1 MKLVSLFLKGRAVSG
16 LESEVLIFAKEIT
29 ELFGPNGS
37 GKTPLLQSVVYC
49 LGYPCKFRDDIYNF
63 CEYAQLEFEI
73 SGEKYTSRRDFKQK
87 EFYIRLVGSNGQVE
101 HFHNEITYS
110 KYIIGLLNLPY
121 PSLVT
126 IKNEQTHPYLS
137 TLLPIFYVDQ
147 DDGYSR
153 YYSAHNNFIKDQ
165 FSEMLRVIFGLPE
178 RNSFIS
184 KKELIDAEAQLE
196 YLDKVL
202 VVQRREVELARSE
215 INVNRKLEDI
225 DLAISNLNRE
235 LSDLK
240 DDSNNKNDAL
250 SSMNVLISSHKK
262 RIRILNDE
270 LDDINRRK
278 ISLAKIKDEINIEIN
293 TLNINE
299 EAKRVFRS
307 FKEICP
313 SDGCKMFSQSSES
326 YGKNLL
332 YLRDQIKDIERNIEL
347 DSHSVDKIKSEL
359 DTTKKLI
366 EEILEIRDQIAK
378 SEGISSIVETISII
392 TANIFTLQLEKSEL
406 QKVGMLEE
414 KYFENLNKRELAQD
428 RVETLKKGKG
438 IIPRVTKLKI
448 DLKLAYIKWLEILNT
463 LNIDKNIT
471 FKDDFYPNLGSEVLT
486 QLKGSTRVR
495 AILAYKAALVELM
508 CVGDK
513 MPFKFI
519 IFDTPKQHET
529 HYEDI
534 DKFMNELKVLSM
546 KYGFQVVFSST
557 EYKYVGDSNDM
568 IWEPKFP
575 GEEHEMFLER
585 N

>member
-1 MKLVSLFLKGRAVSG
+1 
-16 LESEVLIFAKEIT
+16 
-29 ELFGPNGS
+29 
-37 GKTPLLQSVVYC
+37 
-49 LGYPCKFRDDIYNF
+49 
-63 CEYAQLEFEI
+63 
-73 SGEKYTSRRDFKQK
+73 
-87 EFYIRLVGSNGQVE
+87 
-101 HFHNEITYS
+101 
-110 KYIIGLLNLPY
+110 
-121 PSLVT
+121 
-126 IKNEQTHPYLS
+126 
-137 TLLPIFYVDQ
+137 
-147 DDGYSR
+147 
-153 YYSAHNNFIKDQ
+153 
-165 FSEMLRVIFGLPE
+165 
-178 RNSFIS
+178 
-184 KKELIDAEAQLE
+184 
-196 YLDKVL
+196 
-202 VVQRREVELARSE
+202 
-215 INVNRKLEDI
+215 
-225 DLAISNLNRE
+225 
-235 LSDLK
+235 
-240 DDSNNKNDAL
+240 
-250 SSMNVLISSHKK
+250 
-262 RIRILNDE
+262 
-270 LDDINRRK
+270 
-278 ISLAKIKDEINIEIN
+278 
-293 TLNINE
+293 
-299 EAKRVFRS
+299 
-307 FKEICP
+307 
-313 SDGCKMFSQSSES
+313 MFSQSSES

-366 EEILEIRDQIAK
+366 EEILEIRDQITK

>member
-1 MKLVSLFLKGRAVSG
+1 
-16 LESEVLIFAKEIT
+16 
-29 ELFGPNGS
+29 
-37 GKTPLLQSVVYC
+37 
-49 LGYPCKFRDDIYNF
+49 
-63 CEYAQLEFEI
+63 
-73 SGEKYTSRRDFKQK
+73 
-87 EFYIRLVGSNGQVE
+87 
-101 HFHNEITYS
+101 
-110 KYIIGLLNLPY
+110 
-121 PSLVT
+121 
-126 IKNEQTHPYLS
+126 
-137 TLLPIFYVDQ
+137 
-147 DDGYSR
+147 
-153 YYSAHNNFIKDQ
+153 
-165 FSEMLRVIFGLPE
+165 MLRVIFGLPE